1 MYLDSLKETPLNEDL
16 KIQGS
21 SAPFFSGKLGRLSA
35 LQLSDNAQPF
45 ADAVPD
51 VHE

>member
-1 MYLDSLKETPLNEDL
+1 VYLDSFKETPLNEDL
-16 KIQGS
+16 KTQGR
-21 SAPFFSGKLGRLSA
+21 SAPFFGGKLCRVSVL
-35 LQLSDNAQPF
+35 LLFDHAQPF